1 MYIPKLCG
9 ELLDAT
15 GKFQDL
21 NRLNYYAL
29 LALGVYIVNA
39 FCDFMRTFLYHL
51 LGEKIVV
58 ALRNDCYKKFIKT
71 DVGFDDRIKSGEL
84 LSRLGSDISMVKS
97 ATSGNLGTLV
107 RHIVTS
113 IGNPGILLYLSWK
126 LSLSIFVCLPL
137 FIISSS
143 YSVQK
148 TKKL

>member
-29 LALGVYIVNA
+29 LALGVYIVIA

-58 ALRNDCYKKFIKT
+58 ALRNDCYKKFI
-71 DVGFDDRIKSGEL
+71 
-84 LSRLGSDISMVKS
+84 
-97 ATSGNLGTLV
+97 
-107 RHIVTS
+107 
-113 IGNPGILLYLSWK
+113 
-126 LSLSIFVCLPL
+126 
-137 FIISSS
+137 
-143 YSVQK
+143 
-148 TKKL
+148 